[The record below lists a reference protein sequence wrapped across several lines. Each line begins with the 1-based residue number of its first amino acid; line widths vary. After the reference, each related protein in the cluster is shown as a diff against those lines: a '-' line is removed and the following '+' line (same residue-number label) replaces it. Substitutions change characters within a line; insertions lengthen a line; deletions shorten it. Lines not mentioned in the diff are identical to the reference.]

1 MGVDTRAIL
10 WGGCALQGGNVRLL
24 EDGCE
29 RGGAIG
35 SDPVA
40 IETADKGQSEDGE
53 RVARQRALTE
63 KQTLGLV
70 VAHLSE
76 VTALPLSALH
86 SLVMP
91 SVL

>member
-24 EDGCE
+24 EDGSE

-53 RVARQRALTE
+53 RVARQRALAE

-76 VTALPLSALH
+76 VTALPLSTLH